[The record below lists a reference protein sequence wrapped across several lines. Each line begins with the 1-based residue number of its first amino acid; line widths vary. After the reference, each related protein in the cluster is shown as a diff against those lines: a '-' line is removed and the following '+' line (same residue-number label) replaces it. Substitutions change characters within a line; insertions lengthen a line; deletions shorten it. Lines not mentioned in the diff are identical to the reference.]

1 MTGPGRTT
9 RRGGGLAS
17 VVRRL
22 PLDLGPLFDT
32 LAEQRPSVDVRL
44 GRPLDLAPDGGTCWD
59 TAGLAELVRETAAW
73 LAAAGARPGSSV
85 AIVKHNHWDYVL
97 LACAAARLGAVPALL
112 SDRIAPD
119 GLVALLHRLRPDV
132 LVTQRNVM
140 AGARA
145 AGHDLDQLAIRTV
158 CLDGPVEGAL
168 TPDDLRG
175 GAVPPVHSR
184 GEDEPLA
191 IIHTSGTTGVPKLV
205 VHSTRTLIR
214 RLSAFEARPWPV
226 LSVRGDDTVASAIS
240 FAHGRALTW
249 TVSAFWRAPRT
260 VALLPDSDVSTAA
273 ALLRSH
279 PPTVLEAMP
288 SNYVRWQQLA
298 AGGDGGAGESA
309 TAGGS
314 AGPVRSDGSAGPAGA
329 NPFRDVRLFI
339 STFDAMHPPTVRAFL
354 QASRRRRPLWMQGW
368 GQSET
373 GPLSFRFLTRKTLSG
388 PAGRHPTTRD
398 LGRPVPGWVRV
409 KVADPERPGRSV
421 RRGETGMLYARTGAL
436 CLGYLG
442 EPERWAQKVDGL
454 WFNTG
459 DLGMHTRDGRVFVLD
474 REVDMVPG
482 LSCVEIEDVLHERL
496 PDVEEAVLLSV
507 ADGHPQPVLV
517 TAAGELDPQRWQD
530 AVRDLPPLAEPLIV
544 PWDAVP
550 RTATGKVRRHELR
563 EQVLAGSSPI
573 GTGRWT

>member
-1 MTGPGRTT
+1 MTGAGRAD

-17 VVRRL
+17 LARRL

-44 GRPLDLAPDGGTCWD
+44 GRPLDLAPEGGTSWD

-85 AIVKHNHWDYVL
+85 AIVKRNHWDYVL

-112 SDRIAPD
+112 SDRLAPD
-119 GLVALLHRLRPDV
+119 GLVALLNRLRPDV
-132 LVTQRNVM
+132 LVTQRDVL

-145 AGHDLDQLAIRTV
+145 AGHELGGHAGRTV
-158 CLDGPVEGAL
+158 CLDGPAEGAL
-168 TPDDLRG
+168 TPDELRG
-175 GAVPPVHSR
+175 GAEPPVHSR
-184 GEDEPLA
+184 GDDEPLA
-191 IIHTSGTTGVPKLV
+191 VIHTSGTTGVPKLV

-249 TVSAFWRAPRT
+249 TVSALWRAPRT
-260 VALLPDSDVSTAA
+260 LALLPDSDPSTAA

-288 SNYVRWQQLA
+288 STYVRWQHLADEGGA
-298 AGGDGGAGESA
+298 AG
-309 TAGGS
+309 
-314 AGPVRSDGSAGPAGA
+314 

-354 QASRRRRPLWMQGW
+354 NASQRRRPLWMQGW

-373 GPLSFRFLTRKTLSG
+373 GPLSFRFLTRKTLSAS
-388 PAGRHPTTRD
+388 AGRHPTTRD

-409 KVADPERPGRSV
+409 KVADPEQPGRAV

-442 EPERWAQKVDGL
+442 EPERWAQKVHGQ

-459 DLGMHTRDGRVFVLD
+459 DLGVHTRDGRVLVLD

-507 ADGHPQPVLV
+507 ADGRPQPVLV
-517 TAAGELDPQRWQD
+517 TAAGDLDPQRWQD
-530 AVRDLPPLAEPLIV
+530 AVRDLPPLADPLLV
-544 PWDAVP
+544 AWDAVP

>member
-1 MTGPGRTT
+1 MSGGTASGAAG
-9 RRGGGLAS
+9 RGGTGRGGTGTLFG
-17 VVRRL
+17 RL

-32 LAEQRPSVDVRL
+32 LADQRPSVDVRL
-44 GRPLDLAPDGGTCWD
+44 GRPLDLAPERGTVYD
-59 TAGLAELVRETAAW
+59 TAQVAELVRETAAW
-73 LAAAGARPGSSV
+73 LVAAGAGPGSSV
-85 AIVKHNHWDYVL
+85 AVVKRNHWDYVL
-97 LACAAARLGAVPALL
+97 LACAAARIGAVPALL
-112 SDRIAPD
+112 SDRVPPD
-119 GLVALLHRLRPDV
+119 ALGALLRRLRPDV
-132 LVTQRNVM
+132 LVTQRDVLG
-140 AGARA
+140 GARA
-145 AGHDLDQLAIRTV
+145 AGVELTGLAGRTV
-158 CLDGPVEGAL
+158 CLDGPSPGAL
-168 TPDDLRG
+168 AVDELRG
-175 GAVPPVHSR
+175 GPVPGVRTR

-191 IIHTSGTTGVPKLV
+191 VIHTSGTTGVPKLV

-226 LSVRGDDTVASAIS
+226 LSVRRTDTVASAVS

-260 VALLPDSDVSTAA
+260 VALLPDADPSAAA

-279 PPTVLEAMP
+279 PPTVLEALP
-288 SNYVRWQQLA
+288 SSYVRWQPLTA
-298 AGGDGGAGESA
+298 GAG
-309 TAGGS
+309 
-314 AGPVRSDGSAGPAGA
+314 

-354 QASRRRRPLWMQGW
+354 DATRRRRPVWMQGW

-373 GPLSFRFLTRKTLSG
+373 GPLSFRFLTRGALAG

-398 LGRPVPGWVRV
+398 LGRPVPGWVGV
-409 KVADPERPGRSV
+409 KVVDPARPGRAV
-421 RRGETGMLYARTGAL
+421 RPGETGMLYARTGAL

-442 EPERWAQKVDGL
+442 EPERWGRKLDGR

-459 DLGMHTRDGRVFVLD
+459 DLGTRTRDGRVFVLD

-507 ADGHPQPVLV
+507 ADGRPQPVLV
-517 TAAGELDPQRWQD
+517 TADGGLDPARWRD
-530 AVRDLPPLAEPLIV
+530 AVRDLPPLAEPLV
-544 PWDAVP
+544 VGWDAVP

-563 EQVLAGSSPI
+563 ARVLAGSAGI
-573 GTGRWT
+573 GTGQWT

>member
-1 MTGPGRTT
+1 M
-9 RRGGGLAS
+9 
-17 VVRRL
+17 VRRL

-44 GRPLDLAPDGGTCWD
+44 GRPLDLAPDGGSYWN
-59 TAGLAELVRETAAW
+59 TAGLAELVRETAGW
-73 LAAAGARPGSSV
+73 LAAAGAGPGSSV
-85 AIVKHNHWDYVL
+85 AIVKRNHWDYVL
-97 LACAAARLGAVPALL
+97 LASAAARLGAVPALL
-112 SDRIAPD
+112 SDRVAPD

-132 LVTQRNVM
+132 LVTQRDVL

-145 AGHDLDQLAIRTV
+145 AGHDLDQLAVRTV
-158 CLDGPVEGAL
+158 CLDGPAEGAL

-184 GEDEPLA
+184 GDDEPLA

-205 VHSTRTLIR
+205 VHSGRTLIR

-260 VALLPDSDVSTAA
+260 VALLPDSDLSTAA

-288 SNYVRWQQLA
+288 STYVRWQQLA
-298 AGGDGGAGESA
+298 DGGAAGTETEPVTSA
-309 TAGGS
+309 A
-314 AGPVRSDGSAGPAGA
+314 AGA

-354 QASRRRRPLWMQGW
+354 NASQRRRPLWMQGW

-373 GPLSFRFLTRKTLSG
+373 GPLSFRFLTRKALSA
-388 PAGRHPTTRD
+388 PTGRHPTTRD

-409 KVADPERPGRSV
+409 KVADPERPGRSA
-421 RRGETGMLYARTGAL
+421 RRGETGLLYARTGAL

-442 EPERWAQKVDGL
+442 EPERWAQKVDGP

-459 DLGMHTRDGRVFVLD
+459 DLGVHTRDGRVFVLD

-507 ADGHPQPVLV
+507 ADGCPQPVLV
-517 TAAGELDPQRWQD
+517 TAAGDLDPQRWRD
-530 AVRDLPPLAEPLIV
+530 AVRDLPPLAEPLLV

>member
-1 MTGPGRTT
+1 M
-9 RRGGGLAS
+9 
-17 VVRRL
+17 VRRL

-32 LAEQRPSVDVRL
+32 LAEQRPSVDVQL
-44 GRPLDLAPDGGTCWD
+44 GRPLDLAPDGGTSWD

-85 AIVKHNHWDYVL
+85 AIVKRNHWDYVL

-112 SDRIAPD
+112 SDRVAPD
-119 GLVALLHRLRPDV
+119 ALVALLHRLRPDV
-132 LVTQRNVM
+132 LVTQRDVL

-145 AGHDLDQLAIRTV
+145 AGHDLDRLAVRTV
-158 CLDGPVEGAL
+158 CLDGPAEGAL
-168 TPDDLRG
+168 TPDELRG
-175 GAVPPVHSR
+175 GAVPPVHAR
-184 GEDEPLA
+184 GDDEPLA
-191 IIHTSGTTGVPKLV
+191 VIHTSGTTGVPKLV

-249 TVSAFWRAPRT
+249 TVSAFWRSPRT
-260 VALLPDSDVSTAA
+260 VALLPDSDLSTAA

-298 AGGDGGAGESA
+298 DGAAGAAAGARAEPSREA
-309 TAGGS
+309 S
-314 AGPVRSDGSAGPAGA
+314 PVQGAEPSPEA
-329 NPFRDVRLFI
+329 NPFRNVRLFI

-354 QASRRRRPLWMQGW
+354 NASQRRRPLWMQGW

-373 GPLSFRFLTRKTLSG
+373 GPLSFRFLTRKTLSA

-409 KVADPERPGRSV
+409 KVADPERPGRAV
-421 RRGETGMLYARTGAL
+421 RRGELGMLYARTGAL

-442 EPERWAQKVDGL
+442 EPERWAQKVDGP

-459 DLGMHTRDGRVFVLD
+459 DLGVHTRDGRVFVLD

-507 ADGHPQPVLV
+507 ADGRPQPVLV
-517 TAAGELDPQRWQD
+517 TADGELDPQRWRA
-530 AVRDLPPLAEPLIV
+530 AVRDLPPLAKPLIV

>member
-1 MTGPGRTT
+1 MTGPGRAT
-9 RRGGGLAS
+9 RRGAGAAS
-17 VVRRL
+17 LVRRL

-44 GRPLDLAPDGGTCWD
+44 GRPLDLAPDGGSCWN
-59 TAGLAELVRETAAW
+59 TAGLAELVRETAGW

-85 AIVKHNHWDYVL
+85 AIVKRNHWDYVL

-112 SDRIAPD
+112 SDRVAPD

-132 LVTQRNVM
+132 LVTQRDVL

-145 AGHDLDQLAIRTV
+145 AGHDLDKLAVRTV
-158 CLDGPVEGAL
+158 CLDGPAEGAL

-184 GEDEPLA
+184 GDDEPLA

-205 VHSTRTLIR
+205 VHSSRTLIR

-260 VALLPDSDVSTAA
+260 VALLPDSDLSTAA

-288 SNYVRWQQLA
+288 STYVRWQQLA
-298 AGGDGGAGESA
+298 DGGAAGTEAEPATSA
-309 TAGGS
+309 A
-314 AGPVRSDGSAGPAGA
+314 AGA

-354 QASRRRRPLWMQGW
+354 NASQRRRPLWMQGW

-373 GPLSFRFLTRKTLSG
+373 GPLSFRFLTRKTLSA
-388 PAGRHPTTRD
+388 PTGRHPTTRD

-421 RRGETGMLYARTGAL
+421 RRGETGLLYARTGAL

-442 EPERWAQKVDGL
+442 EPERWAQKVDGP

-459 DLGMHTRDGRVFVLD
+459 DLGVHTRDGRVFVLD

-507 ADGHPQPVLV
+507 ADGRPQPVLV
-517 TAAGELDPQRWQD
+517 TAAGDLDPQRWRD
-530 AVRDLPPLAEPLIV
+530 AVRDLPPLAEPLLV

>member
-1 MTGPGRTT
+1 MTGSGRTT
-9 RRGGGLAS
+9 RRGGGVAS
-17 VVRRL
+17 LVRRL

-44 GRPLDLAPDGGTCWD
+44 GRPLDLAPDGGSYWN
-59 TAGLAELVRETAAW
+59 TAGLAELVRETAGW

-85 AIVKHNHWDYVL
+85 AIVKRNHWDYVL

-112 SDRIAPD
+112 SDRVAPD

-132 LVTQRNVM
+132 LVTQRDVL

-145 AGHDLDQLAIRTV
+145 AGHDLDRLAVRTV
-158 CLDGPVEGAL
+158 CLDGPAEGAL

-184 GEDEPLA
+184 GDDEPLA

-205 VHSTRTLIR
+205 VHSGRTLIR

-260 VALLPDSDVSTAA
+260 VALLPDSDLSTAA

-288 SNYVRWQQLA
+288 STYVRWQQLA
-298 AGGDGGAGESA
+298 DGGAAGTGTEPVISA
-309 TAGGS
+309 A
-314 AGPVRSDGSAGPAGA
+314 AGA

-354 QASRRRRPLWMQGW
+354 NASQRRRPLWMQGW

-373 GPLSFRFLTRKTLSG
+373 GPLSFRFLTRKTLSA
-388 PAGRHPTTRD
+388 PTGRHPTTRD

-421 RRGETGMLYARTGAL
+421 RRGETGLLYARTGAL

-442 EPERWAQKVDGL
+442 EPERWAQKVDGP

-459 DLGMHTRDGRVFVLD
+459 DLGVHTRDGRVFVLD

-507 ADGHPQPVLV
+507 ADGCPQPVLV
-517 TAAGELDPQRWQD
+517 TAAGDLDPQRWRD
-530 AVRDLPPLAEPLIV
+530 AVRDLPPLAEPLLV

>member
-1 MTGPGRTT
+1 M
-9 RRGGGLAS
+9 
-17 VVRRL
+17 RRL

-32 LAEQRPSVDVRL
+32 LAEQRPPVDVQL
-44 GRPLDLAPDGGTCWD
+44 GRPLDLAPDRGSSWD
-59 TAGLAELVRETAAW
+59 TAALAELVRETAAW

-85 AIVKHNHWDYVL
+85 AIVKRNHWDYVL

-112 SDRIAPD
+112 SDRVAPD
-119 GLVALLHRLRPDV
+119 GLAALLHRLRPDV
-132 LVTQRNVM
+132 LVTQRDVL

-145 AGHDLDQLAIRTV
+145 AGHDLDRFAVRTV
-158 CLDGPVEGAL
+158 CLDGPAEGAL

-184 GEDEPLA
+184 GDDEPLA
-191 IIHTSGTTGVPKLV
+191 VIHTSGTTGVPKLV

-260 VALLPDSDVSTAA
+260 VALLPDSDLSTAA

-288 SNYVRWQQLA
+288 SHYVRWQSLA
-298 AGGDGGAGESA
+298 EDGASE
-309 TAGGS
+309 
-314 AGPVRSDGSAGPAGA
+314 A

-339 STFDAMHPPTVRAFL
+339 STFDAMHPPTVRSFL

-373 GPLSFRFLTRKTLSG
+373 GPLSFRFLTRKALSA

-442 EPERWAQKVDGL
+442 EPERWAQKVDGR

-459 DLGMHTRDGRVFVLD
+459 DLGVHTRDGRVFVLD

-507 ADGHPQPVLV
+507 ADGRPQPVLV
-517 TAAGELDPQRWQD
+517 TAAGDLDPQRWQD
-530 AVRDLPPLAEPLIV
+530 AVRDLPPLAEPLLV

>member
-9 RRGGGLAS
+9 RRGGSFASLA
-17 VVRRL
+17 RRL

-32 LAEQRPSVDVRL
+32 LAEQRPSVEVQL
-44 GRPLDLAPDGGTCWD
+44 GRPLDLAPDGGTAWD
-59 TAGLAELVRETAAW
+59 TAALAELVRETAAW

-85 AIVKHNHWDYVL
+85 AIVKRNHWDYVL

-112 SDRIAPD
+112 SDRVAPD
-119 GLVALLHRLRPDV
+119 GLAALLNRLRPDV
-132 LVTQRNVM
+132 LVTQRDVL

-145 AGHDLDQLAIRTV
+145 AGHDLDRLAVRTV
-158 CLDGPVEGAL
+158 CLDGPAEGAS

-184 GEDEPLA
+184 GDDEPLA

-226 LSVRGDDTVASAIS
+226 LSVRSDDTVASAIS

-260 VALLPDSDVSTAA
+260 VALLPDSDLSTAA

-288 SNYVRWQQLA
+288 SHYVRWQQLA
-298 AGGDGGAGESA
+298 VGDGTGDAAA
-309 TAGGS
+309 TAG
-314 AGPVRSDGSAGPAGA
+314 

-354 QASRRRRPLWMQGW
+354 NASRRRRPLWMQGW

-373 GPLSFRFLTRKTLSG
+373 GPLSFRFLTRKTLSA
-388 PAGRHPTTRD
+388 PVGRHPTTRD

-409 KVADPERPGRSV
+409 KVADPEQPGRSV

-442 EPERWAQKVDGL
+442 EPERWAQKVDGP

-459 DLGMHTRDGRVFVLD
+459 DLGVHTRDGRVFVLD

-507 ADGHPQPVLV
+507 ADGCPQPVLV

-530 AVRDLPPLAEPLIV
+530 AVRDLPPLAEPLLV

>member
-1 MTGPGRTT
+1 MTAPGRTN
-9 RRGGGLAS
+9 RRGGLAS

-22 PLDLGPLFDT
+22 PLDLGPFFDT
-32 LAEQRPSVDVRL
+32 LASQRPSVDVRL
-44 GRPLDLAPDGGTCWD
+44 GRPLDLAPDRGTCWD
-59 TAGLAELVRETAAW
+59 TAGLARLVQETAAW

-85 AIVKHNHWDYVL
+85 AIVKRNHWDYVL

-112 SDRIAPD
+112 SDRVAPD

-132 LVTQRNVM
+132 LVTQRDVLV
-140 AGARA
+140 GARA
-145 AGHDLDQLAIRTV
+145 AGHDLDRLAVRTV
-158 CLDGPVEGAL
+158 CLDGPAEGTL

-175 GAVPPVHSR
+175 GAVPAVHTR
-184 GEDEPLA
+184 GDDEPLA

-288 SNYVRWQQLA
+288 SSYVRWQQLA
-298 AGGDGGAGESA
+298 GGGERVGAGVG
-309 TAGGS
+309 AGVGAEGAAGS
-314 AGPVRSDGSAGPAGA
+314 LGPAGAAAAA

-354 QASRRRRPLWMQGW
+354 RASQRRRPLWMQGW

-373 GPLSFRFLTRKTLSG
+373 GPLSFRFLTRKTLSA
-388 PAGRHPTTRD
+388 PTGRHPTTRD

-409 KVADPERPGRSV
+409 KVADPEQPGRAV

-442 EPERWAQKVDGL
+442 EPERWAQKVDGP

-459 DLGMHTRDGRVFVLD
+459 DLGVHTRDGRVFVLD